1 MFCKILYILLSNK
14 LRKVIVRYCHSY
26 LQRLIVH
33 FVKHFQELQLFRLK
47 MTDQELE
54 VFVLNDEFD
63 AGAGLN
69 PDNFDEVVKNIRVLI
84 TKLKGSHMSEGNIRE
99 FELNF
104 STPQL
109 SDGSRVDYQQMSKS
123 DVFLEYCREVSKLK
137 SLNAAALEQNKVFC
151 KHNILYHLC
160 IFFQRKSLFINIYN
174 SLTIHA
180 MVHQA
185 RISQGQL
192 PDSPIK
198 VVLN

>member
-1 MFCKILYILLSNK
+1 
-14 LRKVIVRYCHSY
+14 
-26 LQRLIVH
+26 
-33 FVKHFQELQLFRLK
+33 

-63 AGAGLN
+63 TGAGLN

-151 KHNILYHLC
+151 KHYILYHHHLC
-160 IFFQRKSLFINIYN
+160 IFSAQVF
-174 SLTIHA
+174 
-180 MVHQA
+180 VHQHLQQSHHTCHGPPGQDQPGSAA
-185 RISQGQL
+185 RFSNQGCIEL
-192 PDSPIK
+192 NCICCFNNINKLIK
-198 VVLN
+198 LDQRFLENPCLQYWRIDIHIGSN

>member
-1 MFCKILYILLSNK
+1 
-14 LRKVIVRYCHSY
+14 
-26 LQRLIVH
+26 
-33 FVKHFQELQLFRLK
+33 

-151 KHNILYHLC
+151 KHYI
-160 IFFQRKSLFINIYN
+160 
-174 SLTIHA
+174 
-180 MVHQA
+180 
-185 RISQGQL
+185 
-192 PDSPIK
+192 
-198 VVLN
+198 